1 MYICRPARSSRPW
14 YSQQKLRVKIFQG
27 SRRRAG
33 RVSARGREAEG
44 AGRADARCPP
54 TRRLRA
60 PTCSPTRKGTQRQRR
75 HGAAGRELQGGA
87 SAYLQQDRAGGGGS
101 SAVQGGKTRPQTRP
115 HSLTGL
121 SGTCVFRANKATNK
135 ATKTRPQTRPQEF
148 VRNRLLSTDYVCVAE
163 LYSVDL

>member
-1 MYICRPARSSRPW
+1 MRTDGSPENFSSATFSAAHMYICRSARSSQTW

-33 RVSARGREAEG
+33 RVSARGREEEG

-87 SAYLQQDRAGGGGS
+87 SAYLQQDRAGGGG
-101 SAVQGGKTRPQTRP
+101 AAQCRGKKQGRKQGHT
-115 HSLTGL
+115 HSWFVT
-121 SGTCVFRANKATNK
+121 SGTCLWPCLEA
-135 ATKTRPQTRPQEF
+135 
-148 VRNRLLSTDYVCVAE
+148 
-163 LYSVDL
+163 